1 MLFGP
6 YNLRMHLPRLIQH
19 PVFQIRWIRDWR
31 HFRQAKC
38 LSRGCHAYDE
48 RLVTNVLELGAKNV
62 PWLDLLDP
70 WLDPMKKQ
78 ICRGSSVWSMRL
90 EASLM
95 HVDSWLIAMYIL
107 IYIIYIHNTW
117 LLIHVFIV
125 IICIYTV
132 SGVPEPC
139 NWETLIINKH
149 HFLKGPLL
157 TFIIHS
163 YSIWARTQYIV
174 FAWYSVCWQMWNF

>member
-1 MLFGP
+1 
-6 YNLRMHLPRLIQH
+6 MHLPRLIQH

-70 WLDPMKKQ
+70 WLDPWKNRFVEDVLCGRCVLKH
-78 ICRGSSVWSMRL
+78 L
-90 EASLM
+90 LM

-107 IYIIYIHNTW
+107 IYIQYIITCIYHNYIHSFGRAACLNPVTGRKW
-117 LLIHVFIV
+117 LSPITIF
-125 IICIYTV
+125 
-132 SGVPEPC
+132 
-139 NWETLIINKH
+139 
-149 HFLKGPLL
+149 KG
-157 TFIIHS
+157 TFINLH
-163 YSIWARTQYIV
+163 YPPLQYLGRTQYIV